1 MLEEDGKAT
10 LRGRAIVHLLCEN
23 AVGEVD
29 CYDKACEY
37 SLPLPQASGGVT
49 ALCEAQVERVSA
61 QTMGSEAKADV
72 ALTVRGA
79 LLCRAHHTL
88 LENVEAAGP
97 REETASDIAL
107 RIYFAHEGEEVF
119 DIARRYATSPQSIVQ
134 ANALDDDV
142 RLDAARRLLIPC
154 AR

>member
-1 MLEEDGKAT
+1 M
-10 LRGRAIVHLLCEN
+10 
-23 AVGEVD
+23 
-29 CYDKACEY
+29 
-37 SLPLPQASGGVT
+37 
-49 ALCEAQVERVSA
+49 ERVSA
-61 QTMGSEAKADV
+61 QTMGSETKADV

>member
-1 MLEEDGKAT
+1 M
-10 LRGRAIVHLLCEN
+10 
-23 AVGEVD
+23 
-29 CYDKACEY
+29 
-37 SLPLPQASGGVT
+37 T
-49 ALCEAQVERVSA
+49 ALCEAQVEHVSA
-61 QTMGSEAKADV
+61 QTAGGETRADV

-79 LLCRAHHTL
+79 LLCRTHHTL

-97 REETASDIAL
+97 REEEASDIAL

-119 DIARRYATSPQSIVQ
+119 DIARRYASSPQSIVQ

-142 RLDAARRLLIPC
+142 RLNAARRLLIPC